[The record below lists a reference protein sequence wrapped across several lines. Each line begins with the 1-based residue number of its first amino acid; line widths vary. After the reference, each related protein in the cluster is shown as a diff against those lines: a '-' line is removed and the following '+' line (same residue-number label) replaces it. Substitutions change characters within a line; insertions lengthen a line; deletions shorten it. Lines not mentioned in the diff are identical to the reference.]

1 VEETL
6 IYEDLFPIRDE
17 EARVVS
23 GRLKSG
29 PHLAG
34 QEHPATFSVK
44 TAMPRNGAV
53 VPVLTHNTE
62 EQGGEEVLSFATY

>member
-1 VEETL
+1 METSYYSDAWKRFL
-6 IYEDLFPIRDE
+6 YTKISFPYEIDE
-17 EARVVS
+17 AARVVA

-34 QEHPATFSVK
+34 EEHPRTFSVK

-62 EQGGEEVLSFATY
+62 E